1 MGLRLTESLGR
12 DTVIDKL
19 GRRAHSAG
27 HFQSQSPF
35 GKLFRPSNPGR
46 TNRAGQLGQ
55 DKLNRPRPVK
65 EGEPVKTTGF
75 GLKHR
80 EAVWSWWLALAMA
93 AVLLMMATT
102 ASAQSS
108 VFVPGT
114 ASGGFGYPI
123 VDGVVPFV
131 TAVAVSGPGTI
142 TVTYVS
148 GTVNWAPGQP
158 TGPNGVHWPYSGC
171 ALPLK
176 ASRGISHQSAPNI
189 GALIGAFAPQSRVQ
203 KTGFSPVDGTKN
215 AAPVGIMPG
224 AVFFIGESRTITV
237 TEAGTLFLG
246 INDCEIGDNS
256 GGFNVTV
263 STP

>member
-1 MGLRLTESLGR
+1 MTGE
-12 DTVIDKL
+12 
-19 GRRAHSAG
+19 
-27 HFQSQSPF
+27 
-35 GKLFRPSNPGR
+35 
-46 TNRAGQLGQ
+46 
-55 DKLNRPRPVK
+55 
-65 EGEPVKTTGF
+65 EGETCEDYRF
-75 GLKHR
+75 WF
-80 EAVWSWWLALAMA
+80 EASKGCVELVVRCSLAT
-93 AVLLMMATT
+93 VLSMMATM

-148 GTVNWAPGQP
+148 GTVDWAPGQP

-171 ALPLK
+171 ALPLQ
-176 ASRGISHQSAPNI
+176 ASWGISHQSAPNI
-189 GALIGAFAPQSRVQ
+189 GALIGAFAPQWRVQ